1 MKSEILKM
9 LRQTDGYI
17 SGQELCEKFQVS
29 RTAVWKA
36 INQLKDEGYQIEAV
50 RNKGYHI
57 VDSPDRMSK
66 DEIASLLSTHWA
78 GQRLFCYDEID
89 STNLALRR
97 LKEGDHVHGALI
109 VADKQ
114 TAGRGRRGRKW
125 ESPSGSSIFMSIL
138 LKPEIQPNDAP
149 MLTVVMA
156 YSVAKAI
163 RKVTGLDAKIKW
175 PNDIVLNGKKVCGIL
190 TEMSAE
196 IDFVHYVIVGIGI
209 NVNMESFAEEIRDT
223 ATSLYI
229 EGKEKVKRSE
239 LIAAVFTEFE
249 RDYEQFMRD
258 GDLGGMRE
266 AYNELLV
273 NCGKEVRVL
282 QPGNEYEGIAHGIDA
297 EGNLLVETEAGEMRN
312 VYAGEVSVRGIYG
325 YV

>member
-9 LRQTDGYI
+9 LRQTEGYV

-29 RTAVWKA
+29 RTAVWKV
-36 INQLKDEGYQIEAV
+36 INQLKEEGYQIEAV

-57 VDSPDRMSK
+57 VDSPDRMTK
-66 DEIASLLSTHWA
+66 DEIASLLSTQWA
-78 GQRLFCYDEID
+78 GQKLFCYEEID

-114 TAGRGRRGRKW
+114 TDGRGRRGRRW

-138 LKPEIQPNDAP
+138 LKPEIQPDQAP
-149 MLTVVMA
+149 MLTIVMA

-163 RKVTGLDAKIKW
+163 QKLTGLDAKIKW

-196 IDFVHYVIVGIGI
+196 IDFVHYVIIGIGI
-209 NVNMESFAEEIRDT
+209 NVNTESFAPEIRET
-223 ATSLYI
+223 ASSLYM
-229 EGKEKVKRSE
+229 EGKEKVKRAQ
-239 LIAAVFTEFE
+239 LIAAVMEEFE
-249 RDYEQFMRD
+249 NDYSQFVAA
-258 GDLGGMRE
+258 GDLSGMMDD
-266 AYNELLV
+266 YNALLV
-273 NCGKEVRVL
+273 NCGREVRVL
-282 QPGNEYEGIAHGIDA
+282 QPGNEYSGVAHGID
-297 EGNLLVETEAGEMRN
+297 EQGNLLVETKDGEMNR

>member
-9 LRQTDGYI
+9 LRQADGYI
-17 SGQELCEKFQVS
+17 SGQEICEQFHVS

-36 INQLKDEGYQIEAV
+36 INQLKAEGYEIEAV

-57 VDSPDRMSK
+57 IDGPDKMTEN
-66 DEIASLLSTHWA
+66 EIRSLLATKWA
-78 GQRLFCYDEID
+78 GQKLFCYDEID

-97 LKEGDHVHGALI
+97 LDDQDSVHGALI

-114 TAGRGRRGRKW
+114 SAGRGRRGRAW
-125 ESPSGSSIFMSIL
+125 ESPAGSNIFMSIL
-138 LKPEIQPNDAP
+138 LKPDIMPDQAP
-149 MLTVVMA
+149 MMTIVMA

-163 RKVTGLDAKIKW
+163 RNLTGLDAKIKW

-196 IDFVHYVIVGIGI
+196 IDFVHYVIIGIGI
-209 NVNMESFAEEIRDT
+209 NVNMESFSDELLST

-229 EGKEKVKRSE
+229 EGGKRVKRSK
-239 LIAAVFTEFE
+239 LIAEIFGEFE
-249 RDYEQFMRD
+249 KDYEDFIKD
-258 GDLGGMRE
+258 GNLGRLKVP
-266 AYNELLV
+266 YNELLV
-273 NCGKEVRVL
+273 NCEQEVRVL
-282 QPGNEYEGIAHGIDA
+282 QPGKEYEGIAHGIDD
-297 EGNLLVETEAGEMRN
+297 EGNLLVETEDGEIHK

-325 YV
+325 YI

>member
-9 LRQTDGYI
+9 LRHTDGYI
-17 SGQELCEKFQVS
+17 SGQEICEKFQVS

-36 INQLKDEGYQIEAV
+36 INQLKADGYEIEAV

-57 VDSPDRMSK
+57 VDSPDKMTK
-66 DEIASLLSTHWA
+66 NEIESLLTTKWA
-78 GQRLFCYDEID
+78 GRKLFCYNEID

-97 LKEGDHVHGALI
+97 LEEGDNVHGALA

-114 TAGRGRRGRKW
+114 TAGRGRRGRVW
-125 ESPSGSSIFMSIL
+125 QSPAGSSIYMSIL
-138 LKPEIQPNDAP
+138 LRPDIAPGQAP
-149 MLTVVMA
+149 MMTIVMA

-163 RKVTGLDAKIKW
+163 CKMTGLDAKIKW

-196 IDFVHYVIVGIGI
+196 IDFVHYVIIGIGI
-209 NVNMESFAEEIRDT
+209 NVNVEHFPDGLCET

-229 EGKEKVKRSE
+229 EGKKRVKRAGV
-239 LIAAVFTEFE
+239 IAAVFEEFE
-249 RDYEQFMRD
+249 NDYEEFVRKRN
-258 GDLGGMRE
+258 LGGFMQP
-266 AYNELLV
+266 YNELLV
-273 NCGKEVRVL
+273 NCEREVRVL
-282 QPGNEYEGIAHGIDA
+282 QPGKEYDGVAHGIDE
-297 EGNLLVETEAGEMRN
+297 EGNLLVETADGEIHK